1 MSDTSN
7 TLLIWVTQIINER
20 LWIENNLCSHI
31 INLQCTF
38 FFLVRPRV
46 SLNPGPMNAVE
57 GGNITLPICRET
69 GHPRPDIKW
78 LRPFGQLPQGRVQ
91 FENNN
96 STLTIFDVR
105 RTDSDNYVCVASNL
119 LGRAVKKTLLLVFSP
134 PKFIFKPPEKIKA
147 ISGFRLKLNCSV
159 TPDGHPVISWKRQGA
174 QLPAGR
180 SFITK
185 EGLVITDLRLQD
197 AGNYT
202 CIATIAGKFS
212 IETSTILE
220 IKGDNKM
227 AAPFDPLQN
236 ELLNQSIIEK

>member
-7 TLLIWVTQIINER
+7 TLLIWVTQIINEC
-20 LWIENNLCSHI
+20 LWVGNNLCSHM
-31 INLQCTF
+31 INSQCAF

-46 SLNPGPMNAVE
+46 SLNPGPMYAIE

-69 GHPRPDIKW
+69 GYPRPDVKW
-78 LRPFGQLPQGRVQ
+78 LRPFGQLPKGRVQ
-91 FENNN
+91 FEKNN
-96 STLTIFDVR
+96 STLTILDVR

-119 LGRAVKKTLLLVFSP
+119 LGRAVKKTLLLVLSL
-134 PKFIFKPPEKIKA
+134 PKFIFKPPERKTA
-147 ISGFRLKLNCSV
+147 FSGFSLKLNCSV
-159 TPDGHPVISWKRQGA
+159 TRNGHPVISWKRQGA

-180 SFITK
+180 SFISK
-185 EGLVITDLRLQD
+185 KGLVITDLRLQD

-212 IETSTILE
+212 IETSTFVE
-220 IKGDNKM
+220 IKGDKKM

-236 ELLNQSIIEK
+236 ELLTQSII

>member
-1 MSDTSN
+1 M
-7 TLLIWVTQIINER
+7 
-20 LWIENNLCSHI
+20 

-38 FFLVRPRV
+38 FFLVHPRV
-46 SLNPGPMNAVE
+46 SLSTGPMYAIE
-57 GGNITLPICRET
+57 GSNITLPICRKT

-78 LRPFGQLPQGRVQ
+78 LRPFSQLPKGRVQ

-105 RTDSDNYVCVASNL
+105 RTDSDNYVCMASNL
-119 LGRAVKKTLLLVFSP
+119 LGRAGKKTLLLVFSP
-134 PKFIFKPPEKIKA
+134 PKFILKPPEKKTA
-147 ISGFRLKLNCSV
+147 YTGFNLKLYCSV
-159 TPDGHPVISWKRQGA
+159 TRDGHPVISWKRQGA

-180 SFITK
+180 SFILK

-202 CIATIAGKFS
+202 CIATTAGKFS
-212 IETSTILE
+212 LETSTILE
-220 IKGDNKM
+220 IKGDKKM

>member
-20 LWIENNLCSHI
+20 LWVGNNLCSHM
-31 INLQCTF
+31 INSQCAF

-46 SLNPGPMNAVE
+46 SLNPGPMYAIE

-69 GHPRPDIKW
+69 GYPRPDIKW
-78 LRPFGQLPQGRVQ
+78 LRPFGQLPKGRVQ
-91 FENNN
+91 FEKNN
-96 STLTIFDVR
+96 STLTILDVR

-119 LGRAVKKTLLLVFSP
+119 LGRAVKKTLLLVLSL
-134 PKFIFKPPEKIKA
+134 PKFIFKPPERKTA
-147 ISGFRLKLNCSV
+147 FSGFSLKLNCSV
-159 TPDGHPVISWKRQGA
+159 TRNGHPVISWKRQGA
-174 QLPAGR
+174 QLPAER

-202 CIATIAGKFS
+202 CIAKIAGNFS

-220 IKGDNKM
+220 IKGDKKM

>member
-7 TLLIWVTQIINER
+7 TLLIWVTQIIYER
-20 LWIENNLCSHI
+20 LWVGNNLCSHM
-31 INLQCTF
+31 INSQCAF

-46 SLNPGPMNAVE
+46 SLNPGPMYAIE

-69 GHPRPDIKW
+69 GYPRSDVKW
-78 LRPFGQLPQGRVQ
+78 LRPFGQLPKGRVQ
-91 FENNN
+91 FEKNN
-96 STLTIFDVR
+96 STLTILDVR

-119 LGRAVKKTLLLVFSP
+119 LGRAVKKTLLLVLSL
-134 PKFIFKPPEKIKA
+134 PKFIFKPPERKTA
-147 ISGFRLKLNCSV
+147 FSGFSLKLNCSV
-159 TPDGHPVISWKRQGA
+159 TRNGHPVISWKRQGA
-174 QLPAGR
+174 QLPTER

-202 CIATIAGKFS
+202 CIAKIAGNFS

-220 IKGDNKM
+220 IKGDKKM

-236 ELLNQSIIEK
+236 ELLNQSVIEK